1 MKPTTYQGVKLSVD
15 YERVYDER
23 NNLYRI
29 NFLDHNLSISHT
41 GVSEHDA
48 LSSVLSKVQGIARTM
63 AKAQAAEAAQW
74 RNSKTPR
81 K

>member
-1 MKPTTYQGVKLSVD
+1 MKPTMYQGVKISVD
-15 YERVYDER
+15 YEGIYDER

-29 NFLDHNLSISHT
+29 NFSDYDLGIDHI

-48 LSSVLSKVQGIARTM
+48 LSSVLSKVQGIASTM

-74 RNSKTPR
+74 KNSKTPR

>member
-1 MKPTTYQGVKLSVD
+1 MKPTTYQGVKISVD
-15 YERVYDER
+15 YEGIYDER

-29 NFLDHNLSISHT
+29 NFPGYDLGIEHI

-48 LSSVLSKVQGIARTM
+48 LSAVLSKIHSIASTM
-63 AKAQAAEAAQW
+63 AKAQAEEAAQW